1 MGLIPENGEIMPLD
15 VTFHPL
21 DETLAIKYYVRGLE
35 DGTGVVDFDG
45 PSKIVQKRKM
55 VSLVSDFFRA
65 DAQAV
70 LAGKQTI
77 NSEVLLQA
85 RPYFLSVA
93 DPNEVVGVLKLLDQA
108 QSPDEV
114 FDIFHRQAEHLDFNF
129 ANAKAAAKAQVVG
142 KAASMPPLG
151 QLQMQMYDWLDKK
164 VYRYA
169 MSRFVGLFSGMKIS
183 KFRPKRM
190 TPQEDQFFKAE
201 AKRKPEDISVDIG
214 TTCGLDIASIMMAQY
229 PSWAS
234 KGLGLTDLKA
244 WAEHLFPTI
253 ESPHYLFA
261 DLTTYNLLEPHIPK
275 RVRQGTSGGVVKAQN
290 VGQFLDTVRSGRE
303 DIVKIF
309 DRVGHYKDMTYNMLD
324 RLVEVAQYS
333 LQRGFGIIEAAGT
346 PMPY

>member
-1 MGLIPENGEIMPLD
+1 MPLD

-45 PSKIVQKRKM
+45 PGKIVQKRKM

-65 DAQAV
+65 DALAV
-70 LAGKQTI
+70 LAEKPNI
-77 NSEVLLQA
+77 NTDMVLA
-85 RPYFLSVA
+85 CRPYFISVA

-108 QSPDEV
+108 QIPDEV
-114 FDIFHRQAEHLDFNF
+114 FDIFHRQAEHIDFNF
-129 ANAKAAAKAQVVG
+129 AGSKVAMKAQVLQQ
-142 KAASMPPLG
+142 AAAIPPLG

-169 MSRFVGLFSGMKIS
+169 MSRFAGLFSGMKIG

-190 TPQEDQFFKAE
+190 TAQEEQFFKVE

-214 TTCGLDIASIMMAQY
+214 ATCGLDVATVMMAMY
-229 PSWAS
+229 PHWSC
-234 KGLGLTDLKA
+234 KQLGLTDLKA
-244 WAEHLFPTI
+244 WADHLFPTI

-261 DLTTYNLLEPHIPK
+261 DLSTYNLLEPHIPK
-275 RVRQGTSGGVVKAQN
+275 RVRPGTSGGVVKAQN
-290 VGQFLDTVRSGRE
+290 VGHFLDTVRSAGD

-309 DRVGHYKDMTYNMLD
+309 DRVGHYKDMTLSLLD
-324 RLVEVAQYS
+324 RLTEVAQYS
-333 LQRGFGIIEAAGT
+333 LQRGFGIIEAAGVT
-346 PMPY
+346 MPY